1 MTRPELE
8 DQLTVMMGG
17 RVAEELVYHGEVS
30 TGAADDLERASE
42 LARQMATRFGMS
54 TALGQLT
61 YGRPLKSRFLSG
73 WSSEQQNYSERTAEL
88 IDEEVRR
95 LSNDCYERA
104 KTILTSR
111 RADLERLAREL
122 IEKETLDR
130 TRLSQL
136 LGVPPSSPKDIL
148 AGG

>member
-1 MTRPELE
+1 M
-8 DQLTVMMGG
+8 MMGG

-95 LSNDCYERA
+95 LSNDCYH
-104 KTILTSR
+104 
-111 RADLERLAREL
+111 
-122 IEKETLDR
+122 
-130 TRLSQL
+130 
-136 LGVPPSSPKDIL
+136 P
-148 AGG
+148 